1 MCTCVH
7 KNERCVVDVQDTRYE
22 EALGIRRAKSYAHPA
37 PKRRERLHK
46 AMEKQT
52 KVVAPQ
58 RAPLLYW
65 RNPRGGKDN
74 REGEEYHA
82 EKKNSLN
89 YIIKNQPLDRAVWF
103 WFGLGWVG
111 FGWCLSVPVW
121 SCRLV
126 FGSVGLGWD
135 GADRG
140 RRTLSARTVV
150 SASEPKNVYTIAGGV
165 PP

>member
-82 EKKNSLN
+82 EKRNSLN
-89 YIIKNQPLDRAVWF
+89 YMIKNQFGQSFGDRRSPAAVP
-103 WFGLGWVG
+103 GR
-111 FGWCLSVPVW
+111 S
-121 SCRLV
+121 
-126 FGSVGLGWD
+126 
-135 GADRG
+135 RG
-140 RRTLSARTVV
+140 YHTEKKKSLNYVI
-150 SASEPKNVYTIAGGV
+150 KN
-165 PP
+165 